1 MASTSPPYPTPE
13 KMSAESLPDDPDMDP
28 TDLRALLRETQG
40 KLHEAEETVAAIRR
54 GDFDAV
60 VVEGPSGQRYIYTL
74 EDADK
79 PYRVLIEQIQ
89 EGAFTLGADGTVLY
103 SNQRLAEML
112 GVPQERVIG
121 LSLQSFV
128 LPGDLPIFMR
138 LLAGASEGVVRGEIT
153 LTSRDGPGLP
163 VNLSLSQLYREEVTP
178 ILCGV
183 LTDLSE
189 QRLHLRDLADANDR
203 LRTEGSERERI
214 EEVLRQAQK
223 MEAVGQLT
231 GGIAHD
237 FNNLLTII
245 KSSTDLL
252 RRPDLAEDRRRKYV
266 DAIADTVDRA
276 ARLTG
281 QLLSFARRQSL
292 MPEVFDVNERVAR
305 ITDMLGTIVGAR
317 IRIEHVT
324 HDGPCRIE
332 ADASQFETA
341 LVNLAVNARDAM
353 EGEGSLRLRV
363 HCGSWM
369 PGIRSH
375 VADPGPYV
383 AVSVSDTGCGIPPDR
398 IARIFE
404 PFFTTKEV
412 GKGTGLGLSQVFGFA
427 KQSGGNVDVE
437 SEVGRGTTFTLYL
450 PHVTHEASETQEN
463 DRAPV
468 SMASDAGDGRRVL
481 VVEDNVDVGAFSTQL
496 LTDLG
501 YETTWATSAEEALAI
516 LEADEG
522 RFDVVFSDVVMPGMN
537 GVELGRIIRRRWRH
551 LPVILAS
558 GYSHVL
564 AEDARHGFELLRKP
578 YAVEDLSRVLRKVVR
593 KHLPGTG
600 GPLPT

>member
-1 MASTSPPYPTPE
+1 
-13 KMSAESLPDDPDMDP
+13 MSAEPLPDDS
-28 TDLRALLRETQG
+28 DLSASEVRVLLRDARLR
-40 KLHEAEETVAAIRR
+40 LHEAEETVAAIRR

-60 VVEGPSGQRYIYTL
+60 VVEGPEGRRYLYTL
-74 EDADK
+74 EDADR

-103 SNQRLAEML
+103 CNLRLAEML
-112 GVPQERVIG
+112 GVPQERVTG
-121 LSLQSFV
+121 LALQSFV
-128 LPGDLPIFMR
+128 LPDDRPAFMR

-153 LTSRDGPGLP
+153 LRAAAGAGLP
-163 VNLSLSQLYREEVTP
+163 VNLSLSQLHREEVTP
-178 ILCGV
+178 LLCGV

-203 LRTEGSERERI
+203 LRTEGAERERI

-276 ARLTG
+276 AKLTG

-292 MPEVFDVNERVAR
+292 TPEVFDVNERVVR

-317 IRIEHVT
+317 IRIESVAF
-324 HDGPCRIE
+324 DGPCRVE
-332 ADASQFETA
+332 ADTSQFETA

-363 HCGSWM
+363 HCGAAM
-369 PGIRSH
+369 PGIRTH
-375 VADPGPYV
+375 RADPGSFV

-398 IARIFE
+398 IGRIFE
-404 PFFTTKEV
+404 PFFTTKAV

-427 KQSGGNVDVE
+427 KQSGGNVDVA
-437 SEVGRGTTFTLYL
+437 SVVGHGTTFTLYL
-450 PHVTHEASETQEN
+450 PHVTRDAPEAEAGE
-463 DRAPV
+463 RAPV
-468 SMASDAGDGRRVL
+468 SMASDAGGGRRVL
-481 VVEDNVDVGAFSTQL
+481 VVEDNAEVGAFSTQL
-496 LTDLG
+496 LRDLG
-501 YETTWATSAEEALAI
+501 YETTWAASAEEAVAI
-516 LEADEG
+516 LDAGAG
-522 RFDVVFSDVVMPGMN
+522 RFDVVFTDVVMPGMN
-537 GVELGRIIRRRWRH
+537 GVELGRLIRGRWRH
-551 LPVILAS
+551 LPVILTS

-564 AEDARHGFELLRKP
+564 AEDGRHGFDLLRKP
-578 YAVEDLSRVLRKVVR
+578 YAVEELSRVLRKVVGER
-593 KHLPGTG
+593 PGGAG
-600 GPLPT
+600 GTPPA

>member
-1 MASTSPPYPTPE
+1 
-13 KMSAESLPDDPDMDP
+13 MSADTSSHGRDAGVDE
-28 TDLRALLRETQG
+28 LRAELVDTRSRLT
-40 KLHEAEETVAAIRR
+40 EAEETIAAIRR

-60 VVEGPSGQRYIYTL
+60 VVEGPGGERFVYTL
-74 EDADK
+74 EDADR

-89 EGAFTLGADGTVLY
+89 EGAFTLGVDGTVLY
-103 SNQRLAEML
+103 CNQRLAEML
-112 GVPQERVIG
+112 GAPQERVTG

-128 LPGDLPIFMR
+128 MPCHVSAFMR
-138 LLAGASEGVVRGEIT
+138 LLEGAADGVVRGELT
-153 LTSRDGPGLP
+153 LTVPGSVGLP
-163 VNLSLSQLYREEVTP
+163 VNLSLSQLHREEVTP

-203 LRTEGSERERI
+203 LRTEGAERERV
-214 EEVLRQAQK
+214 EEALRQAQK

-266 DAIADTVDRA
+266 EAISDTVDRA

-317 IRIEHVT
+317 IRIEHVA

-353 EGEGSLRLRV
+353 DGEGGLRLLV
-363 HCGSWM
+363 HCGTAM
-369 PGIRSH
+369 PGIRAH
-375 VADPGPYV
+375 LADAGPFV
-383 AVSVSDTGCGIPPDR
+383 AVSVSDTGCGIPADR
-398 IARIFE
+398 IGRIFE

-450 PHVTHEASETQEN
+450 PHVSREVSEAEDR

-468 SMASDAGDGRRVL
+468 SMATDAGGGRRVL
-481 VVEDNVDVGAFSTQL
+481 VVEDNADVGAFSTQL
-496 LTDLG
+496 LRDLG
-501 YETTWATSAEEALAI
+501 YETTWASSAEEALAI
-516 LEADEG
+516 LDSEASY
-522 RFDVVFSDVVMPGMN
+522 FDVVFSDVVMPGMN
-537 GVELGRIIRRRWRH
+537 GVELGRAIRTRWRH
-551 LPVILAS
+551 LPVILTS

-578 YAVEDLSRVLRKVVR
+578 YAIEDLSRVLRKVF
-593 KHLPGTG
+593 G
-600 GPLPT
+600 GPSEGTA